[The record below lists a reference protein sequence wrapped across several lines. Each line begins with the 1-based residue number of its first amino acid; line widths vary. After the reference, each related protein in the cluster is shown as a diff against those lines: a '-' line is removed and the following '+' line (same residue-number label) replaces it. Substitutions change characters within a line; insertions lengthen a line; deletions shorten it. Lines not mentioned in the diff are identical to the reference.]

1 MAIRHLQMGAA
12 AARRVASTG
21 GGGAESSPPPA
32 NESGYYVLGNNYT
45 DFSHIDPYSSG
56 YSSSHSSFM
65 CNKNIDTFPDGIKK
79 VGLWRNRCMYV
90 LTSGNDLYA
99 MGEFHRGDNTEAKK
113 YYDFTYVTGNVLDA
127 FVSAVTTVIIDTGN
141 TMFICGEN
149 QQNAFQMHD
158 ALPSTGQALHGI
170 DVQDSICLSAK
181 FRTMPGSW
189 TSINGH
195 GHGQVISLVGQQTDG
210 KIYTWG
216 RLGTSTIRSPSGTSI
231 SDWTDYF
238 LGADFSVIAKRSNGD
253 LYGFGSPNHVV
264 DSANSDGDSCNRLGI
279 GKAFGTN
286 FAYSFQIASV
296 FNNLNKNFTKVSIGE
311 RNAALLTDDKALYV
325 VGENYASV
333 FSNNANFG
341 YDFTD
346 SPALLYSGIDD
357 VCMEL
362 PTDFFTHSLAMIFIS
377 GGNLYGL
384 GQANRLHHYN
394 PDNDL
399 SNLGYHRPNDPDDT
413 YIAVSQLIH
422 NEPILIETGNWKY
435 CFIND
440 NHRIVWND
448 TELGIGGRCQATEI
462 IPKSI
467 RNNSYKDITFIPGV
481 DASIFENIEFRTHMA
496 LDNFHTRGYC
506 AYLSGNELY
515 VWGRNNHSNL
525 VCPPDSGNYYIF
537 PDTLPTDSNVNAGS
551 NVFRAGLMSLVPRKV
566 EGVWD
571 KAFVYPNAV
580 FLTINNSGYFFGDG
594 RRSQNTPLGNAVA
607 YSSNLKARFESGI
620 AKETVTSSSH
630 EFNYRDDY
638 IYPPEYLGYNILDVM
653 WANNH
658 CILLTTDNELYGC
671 GYNKQGQLGIG
682 NTTNQTTFQ
691 NLSQLNGSGIVK
703 IFGGQTSL
711 PSLALSSGGDLYIW
725 GNGEKGLGY
734 TLTAGDIAFLD
745 NNVNDVFVGGG
756 PHDVFPLSSRCIYY
770 IKNSGE
776 LYSLTPDYSNYKGQ
790 GLTGDTTGRDT
801 WTRIGL
807 DSDWAEVVHPLCISN
822 LNRDDTNFYH
832 LAHDHTVLAR
842 KTDNSIYI
850 ATDDKFNN
858 MNSGFESLS
867 TTDGIIVG
875 GNSTQFLSWVN
886 NFRPINLTP
895 YSGIYASRIIG
906 HSDGFILI
914 PTG

>member
-1 MAIRHLQMGAA
+1 MAIRNLQASVSAA
-12 AARRVASTG
+12 NRLNLTG
-21 GGGAESSPPPA
+21 IVGEAV
-32 NESGYYVLGNNYT
+32 ESGYYVLGNNYT

-56 YSSSHSSFM
+56 YASSHSSYM

-127 FVSAVTTVIIDTGN
+127 FVSAPTTVIIDTGN

-149 QQNAFQMHD
+149 QQYAFQMHD
-158 ALPSTGQALHGI
+158 ALPSTGN
-170 DVQDSICLSAK
+170 VQDSIVLSTK

-195 GHGQVISLVGQQTDG
+195 GHNPTISLVGQQTDG
-210 KIYTWG
+210 KIYIWG
-216 RLGTSTIRSPSGTSI
+216 RLLTPTISSPSGTSI

-264 DSANSDGDSCNRLGI
+264 DSANSNGDSCNRLGI

-333 FSNNANFG
+333 LSNNANFG

-357 VCMEL
+357 VCLEL
-362 PTDFFTHSLAMIFIS
+362 PTETVLHSLAMIFIS

-384 GQANRLHHYN
+384 GQANHLHHYN

-399 SNLGYHRPNDPDDT
+399 SNLGYHRLNDPDAT
-413 YIAVSQLIH
+413 YIATGQLIY

-440 NHRIVWND
+440 GHRLVWND

-467 RNNSYKDITFIPGV
+467 RNNSYKDTTFIPGV

-496 LDNFHTRGYC
+496 LDNFDTRGYC
-506 AYLSGNELY
+506 AYLSGNEFY
-515 VWGRNNHSNL
+515 VWGRNNNSSL
-525 VCPPDSGNYYIF
+525 VCTPDSGNYDIF
-537 PDTLPTDSNVNAGS
+537 PDTLPTDEYVNVGS
-551 NVFRAGLMSLVPRKV
+551 NIRRAGLMSLVPKKV
-566 EGVWD
+566 DGVWD
-571 KAFVYPNAV
+571 KAFVYSNAV
-580 FLTINNSGYFFGDG
+580 FLTINNSGYFFGNA
-594 RRSQNTPLGNAVA
+594 SNSNKPLGDAIS
-607 YSSNLKARFESGI
+607 YSSNLKVRFESGI
-620 AKETVTSSSH
+620 MSDVTLNSG
-630 EFNYRDDY
+630 YV
-638 IYPPEYLGYNILDVM
+638 YPPEYLGYNILDVI
-653 WANNH
+653 WANNY

-682 NTTNQTTFQ
+682 NTTHQNTFQ
-691 NLSQLNGSGIVK
+691 NLSGLNGSGIVK

-711 PSLALSSGGDLYIW
+711 PSLALSSGGNLYTW

-734 TLTAGDIAFLD
+734 TLTAGDIALLD
-745 NNVNDVFVGGG
+745 TNVNDVFVGGG

-801 WTRIGL
+801 YTRIGL
-807 DSDWAEVVHPLCISN
+807 DSDWAEIVHPLCISN
-822 LNRDDTNFYH
+822 LARDDTDFYH
-832 LAHDHTVLAR
+832 LAHDHVVLAR

-867 TTDGIIVG
+867 TTDGLIVPG
-875 GNSTQFLSWVN
+875 QSTPFLAWYNS
-886 NFRPINLTP
+886 FRPINLTQ